1 MRPRWLER
9 GTADKWKDVLVFK
22 PRPAPRAGG
31 GGGDALPWARLGT
44 RSARALAR
52 LGAPP
57 LPTVARTR
65 VPTVHSLPG
74 AKPTHAHARAA
85 ERAPRGRFEELLAS
99 PGHLNDILVRG
110 PF

>member
-9 GTADKWKDVLVFK
+9 GTADKWKDVFVFK
-22 PRPAPRAGG
+22 PRPAPCAAGG
-31 GGGDALPWARLGT
+31 GGDVLPWARLGT

-52 LGAPP
+52 LR
-57 LPTVARTR
+57 AR
-65 VPTVHSLPG
+65 
-74 AKPTHAHARAA
+74 PTHARARAA